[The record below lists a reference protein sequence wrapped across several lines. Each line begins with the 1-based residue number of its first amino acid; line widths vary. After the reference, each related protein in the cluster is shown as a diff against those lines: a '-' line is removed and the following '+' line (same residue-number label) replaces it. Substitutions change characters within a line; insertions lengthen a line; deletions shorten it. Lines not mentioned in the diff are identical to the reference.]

1 MLQQACLIVIAPAG
15 KLLAVAG
22 KRMAASAV
30 ETIVVEEL
38 LLEVT
43 ELLDAALFA
52 HNALAKPQ
60 AQAMPAQLI
69 AIVTWPPAA
78 CRCLCRWREL
88 LPQRWRSR
96 RPNHAMLQQTCCL
109 LSGPAA
115 SFWLQHNSGH
125 CRLVALA
132 HAACRTIAVEDC
144 PDIVEASRAPLEATG
159 GAQYIVAQTLGP
171 AQTLAILTRLDTR
184 DDARAIPAVA
194 CGLDTHRDSA
204 AEWRRCGECEV
215 CPEAHA
221 ATRAAAIE
229 GREGVVVDLA
239 PGTAWKWASHVGAP
253 GTLATTASNAA
264 EVFTVASVA
273 SEHCRAKAPQ
283 ELLQSCWGSA
293 KRHSIRNS
301 SSPGWLP
308 WPRLT
313 NKCSRTAS
321 LDVCPSGRGC
331 SVGSS

>member
-1 MLQQACLIVIAPAG
+1 MHPPHTKGASELVKLRIRGGIHLRPRTMLQQACLIVIAPAG

-239 PGTAWKWASHVGAP
+239 PGHGLEVGIARWGP
-253 GTLATTASNAA
+253 RHARH
-264 EVFTVASVA
+264 
-273 SEHCRAKAPQ
+273 HCLER
-283 ELLQSCWGSA
+283 
-293 KRHSIRNS
+293 
-301 SSPGWLP
+301 
-308 WPRLT
+308 
-313 NKCSRTAS
+313 
-321 LDVCPSGRGC
+321 GRGVHSC
-331 SVGSS
+331 KRCIRAL